1 MRSILIAAA
10 LTFMSFAGA
19 SAVMAGDFQAS
30 PVRVFLEDGA
40 KSGMLALTNRGDTV
54 VRLQLSGYAWDE
66 GKTGAPRLTP
76 TDSLVLFPS
85 LLELGP
91 GQTRRVR
98 VGVSAKGNAREET
111 YRVIVE
117 ELPDHGAPK
126 RNGIAIRMRV
136 SIPVFVDPRGNVA
149 RGEVEGARVEVKDGR
164 QIIFTLKNLGDQ
176 HFKAGDISLKLEIKG
191 RKDPL
196 LAKVSGWYVLAG
208 GLREHM
214 VALPPEA
221 RCVTRATIGVE
232 TDFAGRLERELA
244 VSDPACKR

>member
-1 MRSILIAAA
+1 MRTLLLAAA
-10 LTFMSFAGA
+10 LAFMSLAGA
-19 SAVMAGDFQAS
+19 SSVRAGDFQAS

-76 TDSLVLFPS
+76 TDALVLFPS
-85 LLELGP
+85 LLELDP

-98 VGVSAKGNAREET
+98 VGVSTKGNAREET

-126 RNGIAIRMRV
+126 KNGIAIRMRM
-136 SIPVFVDPRGNVA
+136 SIPVFVDPSGTLA
-149 RGEVEGARVEVKDGR
+149 RGEVDSARVEVSGGR
-164 QIIFTLKNLGDQ
+164 QLIFTLKNLGNQ
-176 HFKAGDISLKLEIKG
+176 HFKAGEITLKLDVKG
-191 RKDPL
+191 RKEPL
-196 LAKVSGWYVLAG
+196 LAKISGWYVLAG
-208 GLREHM
+208 GVREHM

-221 RCVTRATIGVE
+221 RCVTRVSVDVE
-232 TDFAGRLERELA
+232 TDFAGTLERELA